1 MAEVKLVSK
10 LIEAI
15 DNFIAKNP
23 EIKTI
28 KKESLLKGLKNR
40 GVKVDDPIYKPMQ
53 KFIGDSQRVDIK
65 GLKNY
70 LENNL
75 DIERINSLDK
85 DYMKYANVP
94 KESANLDFNY
104 NEDVIAD
111 SRFPTY
117 NPHWSFLRINNVEN
131 FGPHSRYIYNL
142 QTPQGKIYS
151 LQEIQYDAAQSI
163 KNAVPIEDLPKR
175 FVGKSIL
182 NYTGKENKKFLEI
195 ADDFLTKSD
204 DANQFLK
211 NTIGKTYNELTDS
224 DKTKVLNF
232 LSVSF
237 TKDNIYTPTR
247 QKFVDLSFDNP
258 LDTKFTVGNQ
268 RELFGKFKNYFI
280 ENFVDK
286 SVKDKDA
293 FVDALGRYT
302 STRIEYT
309 DKFMKNT
316 KGKVPLI
323 DDWWKYELNYNL
335 SNAAKTGHNIFEVIL
350 DSKDV
355 QPRAYPSINTGKVEK
370 VDKWYQDAVYKYL
383 KGIAKQMGTDVK
395 IETNTLLNGDPLVA
409 RLYFPKDVDIKL
421 YKPLVAMVTG
431 TGLTAALADNAEA
444 ADAIPLQEAVNKV
457 PELLE
462 QGYTKEEI
470 DKFFKEAYGIDLNEA
485 KTKFKKLD
493 FNVNELKFQ
502 TPEQLEQNFI
512 DNKFDTVTTSNY
524 EDILAQQL
532 YKAKETYSKLKRKKF
547 SILEESF
554 FAPLIYDKIE
564 LAKTKFKA
572 NTEIGKILQEQGYEV
587 FVDSESGD
595 LYINLTGQS
604 VEDLKKTMGDGWT
617 QAMQPLD
624 ESILDSII
632 NSLGETSGA
641 ITGAAIGARVGAPFG
656 FGMLFGAA
664 AGAGVGYL
672 VDYLKA
678 SMDTKTKID
687 YIEALDNA
695 KDSGALDVA
704 FTVLGSAAYKLTAK
718 TIKTTSDL
726 VKTIKYNTG
735 NEANKALK
743 ALKDILNLTDD
754 QLEEAALTIAQQT
767 KNDPVA
773 KFVQNG
779 KLDPDKAIESVIT
792 TMPGGEAIV
801 RPAARKNLFTIELA
815 SNIDKRAK
823 DLKLLVN
830 NSLPE
835 QIGDVVIKDLTNY
848 RTLVKELYSSVKQQ
862 GIKSVPPEL
871 YQFDMKK
878 LALPQVLDSI
888 EKNIKDPTKLEQF
901 LNYIKVINNRTT
913 DRSFEAL
920 LDLRQAVNDFKY
932 SKILEDKR
940 DFDAINSVLKNIDG
954 EISTVVKNILPENE
968 ARAWLNNWKIA
979 KQKYAEMKMLE
990 NNVLFKALNKPGISE
1005 QTVRRLVSK
1014 YASSLDNTFNDVMVR
1029 LPANTRTIVEKSII
1043 DYYLEKNM
1051 KKIEGFSAIDFE
1063 KLAENINA
1071 VKIGTPEG
1079 KELKAVINEM
1089 AKIYKNDVALSR
1101 ASRGLFNMQNSTYI
1115 TDDLVARSKFELV
1128 NRVFDYIKRKMPTK
1142 KGSALS
1148 LIHKVSKILENPM
1161 DAKLPSEIKKLVVS
1175 DDWAILEDSILKL
1188 RQNVVNTP
1196 SKNAINK
1203 MQAYAEI
1210 DEKTGKILRFTT
1222 EKPTGKAKQ
1231 IFVNPDRIASEA
1243 QLKVIFENTK
1253 LSPKDLNSP
1262 IIKAELRR
1270 KGYIGY
1276 KLRDKLELFKED
1288 IVE

>member
-28 KKESLLKGLKNR
+28 KKESLLNGLKNR

-75 DIERINSLDK
+75 DIERINSPDK
-85 DYMKYANVP
+85 DYMDYANVP
-94 KESANLDFNY
+94 KK
-104 NEDVIAD
+104 
-111 SRFPTY
+111 
-117 NPHWSFLRINNVEN
+117 VEN
-131 FGPHSRYIYNL
+131 FGTHSRYIYNL

-151 LQEIQYDAAQSI
+151 LQEIQYDAAQNI
-163 KNAVPIEDLPKR
+163 KNAVPIEDLPER

-204 DANQFLK
+204 DANQFL
-211 NTIGKTYNELTDS
+211 
-224 DKTKVLNF
+224 
-232 LSVSF
+232 
-237 TKDNIYTPTR
+237 
-247 QKFVDLSFDNP
+247 
-258 LDTKFTVGNQ
+258 
-268 RELFGKFKNYFI
+268 
-280 ENFVDK
+280 
-286 SVKDKDA
+286 
-293 FVDALGRYT
+293 
-302 STRIEYT
+302 
-309 DKFMKNT
+309 KNT

-355 QPRAYPSINTGKVEK
+355 QLRAYPSINTGKVEK

-395 IETNTLLNGDPLVA
+395 IETSTLLNGDPLVA

-470 DKFFKEAYGIDLNEA
+470 DKFFKEAYGVDLNEA

-502 TPEQLEQNFI
+502 TPEQLAQNFI

-524 EDILAQQL
+524 EDILVQQL

-554 FAPLIYDKIE
+554 FAPLVYDKIE

-572 NTEIGKILQEQGYEV
+572 NTEIGKILQKQGYDV

-595 LYINLTGQS
+595 LYINPTGQS

-641 ITGAAIGARVGAPFG
+641 ITGAVIGANVGGPI
-656 FGMLFGAA
+656 GMLVGSA

-835 QIGDVVIKDLTNY
+835 QIGDVVIKDLTDY

-940 DFDAINSVLKNIDG
+940 DFDAINSVIKNIDG

-1051 KKIEGFSAIDFE
+1051 KRIEGFSAIDFE

-1071 VKIGTPEG
+1071 VKIGTTEG

-1115 TDDLVARSKFELV
+1115 TDDLVARTKFEFV

-1188 RQNVVNTP
+1188 RQNVANTP

-1203 MQAYAEI
+1203 MQVYAEI
-1210 DEKTGKILRFTT
+1210 EEKTGKILRFTT
-1222 EKPTGKAKQ
+1222 EKPTGTAKQ

-1276 KLRDKLELFKED
+1276 KLKDKLELFKED

>member
-1 MAEVKLVSK
+1 MLAVKIASK
-10 LIEAI
+10 LIEAL

-28 KKESLLKGLKNR
+28 KKESLLNGLKNR

-65 GLKNY
+65 ELKNY

-75 DIERINSLDK
+75 EIERINSPDK
-85 DYMKYANVP
+85 DYMNYANVP
-94 KESANLDFNY
+94 KKSANLDFNY
-104 NEDVIAD
+104 NEDIIAD

-117 NPHWSFLRINNVEN
+117 TTHWNLLPTDNVEN

-151 LQEIQYDAAQSI
+151 LQEIQYDAAQNI
-163 KNAVPIEDLPKR
+163 KNAVPIEDLPAR

-182 NYTGKENKKFLEI
+182 NYTGRENKKFLEI

-211 NTIGKTYNELTDS
+211 NTIGKTYNELADS

-232 LSVSF
+232 LSTFF
-237 TKDNIYTPTR
+237 TKNNIYTPTR
-247 QKFVDLSFDNP
+247 QKFENLSFDNP
-258 LDTKFTVGNQ
+258 LDAKFTVGNQ
-268 RELFGKFKNYFI
+268 RELFEKFKKYFI

-293 FVDALGRYT
+293 FVDALGKYM
-302 STRIEYT
+302 STRIEFA

-316 KGKVPLI
+316 KGKAPLI

-335 SNAAKTGHNIFEVIL
+335 ANAAKTGHNIFEVIL

-370 VDKWYQDAVYKYL
+370 VDKWYQDTVYKYL
-383 KGIAKQMGTDVK
+383 KGIAKQMGADVK

-421 YKPLVAMVTG
+421 YKPLVAMATG
-431 TGLTAALADNAEA
+431 TGLTAALAYNAVA
-444 ADAIPLQEAVNKV
+444 AEAIPLQEAINKV

-462 QGYTKEEI
+462 QGYTKEEL
-470 DKFFKEAYGIDLNEA
+470 DKFFKETYGVGLNEA

-502 TPEQLEQNFI
+502 TPKQLEQNFI
-512 DNKFDTVTTSNY
+512 YDKFDTVTTSNY

-547 SILEESF
+547 SILKESF
-554 FAPLIYDKIE
+554 FAPLVYDKIE

-572 NTEIGKILQEQGYEV
+572 NTEIGAILQKQGYDV
-587 FVDSESGD
+587 FIDTESGD
-595 LYINLTGQS
+595 LYINPTGQS

-632 NSLGETSGA
+632 NSLGETSGT
-641 ITGAAIGARVGAPFG
+641 ITGAAIGAKVGGPIGMIAGSAVGA
-656 FGMLFGAA
+656 GA
-664 AGAGVGYL
+664 GYL

-687 YIEALDNA
+687 HIEALDNA

-718 TIKTTSDL
+718 TIKTVSDL
-726 VKTIKYNTG
+726 VKTIKYNSG
-735 NEANKALK
+735 SEANKALK
-743 ALKDILNLTDD
+743 ALKDILHLTDD
-754 QLEEAALTIAQQT
+754 QLEEVALTIAQQT

-773 KFVQNG
+773 KFMRNG

-835 QIGDVVIKDLTNY
+835 QIGDVVVKDLTNY

-862 GIKSVPPEL
+862 GIKYVPPEL

-940 DFDAINSVLKNIDG
+940 DFDAINMVLKNIDG

-968 ARAWLNNWKIA
+968 ARAWLNDWKMA

-990 NNVLFKALNKPGISE
+990 NNVLFKALNKPGINE

-1043 DYYLEKNM
+1043 DYYLEKNI
-1051 KKIEGFSAIDFE
+1051 KRVEGFSAIDFE

-1071 VKIGTPEG
+1071 VKIGTTEG
-1079 KELKAVINEM
+1079 KELKAVINEL

-1115 TDDLVARSKFELV
+1115 TDDLVARTKFEFV

-1188 RQNVVNTP
+1188 RQNVANTP

-1203 MQAYAEI
+1203 MQVYAEI

-1222 EKPTGKAKQ
+1222 EKPTGTAKQ

-1276 KLRDKLELFKED
+1276 KLKDKLELFKED